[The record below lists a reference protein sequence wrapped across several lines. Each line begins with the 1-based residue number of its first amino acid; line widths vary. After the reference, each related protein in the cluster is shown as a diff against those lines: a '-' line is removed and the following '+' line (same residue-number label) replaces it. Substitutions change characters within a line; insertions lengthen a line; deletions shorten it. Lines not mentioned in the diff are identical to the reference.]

1 MKIVTNKNLKYAA
14 AYAGVFAFIAVGLIF
29 GISLCRNKIIQTVA
43 PEKFSLPT
51 VIIDAGHGGPDGG
64 TSGSDGTLE
73 KNINLPI
80 AKKLNEI
87 LLSLGVNTVMIRTDD
102 ISIHDESAKTI
113 RQKKISD
120 IHNRLRIIE
129 ETPNCVFVSI
139 HQNHYAVEKYYGTQV
154 FYSPNDACSE
164 VLADSVQQTVASL
177 IQPKNTRTIKR
188 CGTDIY
194 LLYHTQVPAV
204 MVECGFISN
213 EQELRMLKTAEYQ
226 NKLAFSIAMGVID
239 YISVTED
246 V

>member
-1 MKIVTNKNLKYAA
+1 MKIVTDKNLRYTL
-14 AYAGVFAFIAVGLIF
+14 AYAGVFVFLIF
-29 GISLCRNKIIQTVA
+29 GLALGLTLGSGRIIQTVA
-43 PEKFSLPT
+43 PQATAIPT

-64 TSGSDGTLE
+64 TCGRDGTLE
-73 KNINLPI
+73 KDLNLPI

-87 LLSLGVNTVMIRTDD
+87 LSSLGIKTVMVRTQD

-120 IHNRLRIIE
+120 IHNRLKLIE
-129 ETPNCVFVSI
+129 DTPDCIFVSI

-154 FYSPNDACSE
+154 FYSPNDALSE
-164 VLADSVQQTVASL
+164 VLADNLQQTVAGL
-177 IQPKNTRTIKR
+177 IQPDNTRTIKK

-194 LLYHTQVPAV
+194 LLYHASVPAV

-213 EQELRMLKTAEYQ
+213 EKELALLKTDEYQ
-226 NKLAFSIAMGVID
+226 NKLAFSIAMGILN
-239 YISVTED
+239 YISVTEE